1 MTQKPPEPCDQWSET
16 LDNFRIFFDLCPDFL
31 FVLDMEGRIILVNRT
46 VITLLG
52 YSNEE
57 LEGTSVLLL
66 HPEDRRN
73 EAGVIVGEMVA
84 GRRDF
89 CPIPLLARD
98 GREVPVETR
107 VVLGRWN
114 GEPCLFGYSRNLT
127 ELKASEEK
135 FRSAFESS
143 TVLMAISTL
152 EDGRFLDV
160 NQAFTDTM
168 GYEGSQVIGKSS
180 LELGLIQDP
189 RDRMEMTRRLKEH
202 HKVNNM
208 AIGMRDVK
216 GKIVSGLFSA
226 AIMKGSSGETLLLTA
241 MNDITD
247 LKETE
252 RRLRESEERLQLT
265 LSGADLGTWDWDMPT
280 GNVRFNRRWVEM
292 LGYAPE
298 EIEPHVRTWEKLLH
312 PEDAAPVME
321 ALQRHLDGET
331 DAYQTEHRLR
341 SKSGAWVWVL
351 DSGRVI
357 RRDAA
362 GAPVRVAGIHMDIT
376 ARKQA
381 EAALQQHRE
390 RLEELVRERTRQL
403 EQTQKKLLAWAV
415 EAGRVLSLDIMLH
428 NIGNAVTPILLQTD
442 RLAMISHDQPL
453 KYLQACYRDLCDHK
467 GELDHYLS
475 RDPRGMEVFSYMGRL
490 LNTFETE
497 HQEKSGEVIS
507 AIQNAVGHIS
517 QILRVQSLPEES
529 DGMKERMDVSG
540 VVESALQIQGPS
552 LHKRGIRVRTELE
565 SGMVITADR
574 NNMIQVIM
582 NLIKNAYESLNGP
595 GQKALEKEIFI
606 RSFMEETTAC
616 LEICDNG
623 IGFGS
628 ADQDVV
634 FETGMSEKGSSGLG
648 LFYCKTIMEANG
660 GAISFKS
667 DGEGKGATVRLEFG
681 KDKWV
686 VDHRDES

>member
-1 MTQKPPEPCDQWSET
+1 MTQKPPETCDQWSET

-46 VITLLG
+46 VIALLG

-66 HPEDRRN
+66 HPEDRRD

-168 GYEGSQVIGKSS
+168 GYERDQLIGKTSMA
-180 LELGLIQDP
+180 LGLFDDP
-189 RDRMEMTRRLKEH
+189 DVRVEMTRLLKEH
-202 HKVNNM
+202 HTVNNRN
-208 AIGMRDVK
+208 IRMRNAE

-241 MNDITD
+241 MIDITD
-247 LKETE
+247 LEEAE
-252 RRLRESEERLQLT
+252 RKLRENEERLQLT
-265 LSGADLGTWDWDMPT
+265 LSGADLGAWDWDMPT

-321 ALQRHLDGET
+321 VLQRHLDGET

-390 RLEELVRERTRQL
+390 HLEELVLERTRQL
-403 EQTQKKLLAWAV
+403 EQTQKKLLARAV
-415 EAGRVLSLDIMLH
+415 EAGRILAMDIMLH

-442 RLAMISHDQPL
+442 RLAMINRDQPL

-490 LNTFETE
+490 LDTFETE

-517 QILRVQSLPEES
+517 QILRVQSIPEEAG
-529 DGMKERMDVSG
+529 GMKERMDVSG

-565 SGMVITADR
+565 SALMITA
-574 NNMIQVIM
+574 NQSHMMQVIM
-582 NLIKNAYESLNGP
+582 NLIKNAYESLDGP

-623 IGFGS
+623 IGS

-634 FETGMSEKGSSGLG
+634 FETGISEKGSSGFG

>member
-1 MTQKPPEPCDQWSET
+1 MTQKPPETCDQWSET

-46 VITLLG
+46 VIALLG

-66 HPEDRRN
+66 HPEDRRD

-168 GYEGSQVIGKSS
+168 GYERDQLIGKTSMA
-180 LELGLIQDP
+180 LGLFDDP
-189 RDRMEMTRRLKEH
+189 DVRVEMTRLLKEH
-202 HKVNNM
+202 HTVNNRN
-208 AIGMRDVK
+208 IRMRNAE

-241 MNDITD
+241 MIDITD
-247 LKETE
+247 LEEAE
-252 RRLRESEERLQLT
+252 RKLRENEERLQLT
-265 LSGADLGTWDWDMPT
+265 LSGADLGAWDWDMPT

-321 ALQRHLDGET
+321 VLQRHLDGET

-357 RRDAA
+357 RWDAA

-376 ARKQA
+376 DRKQA

-390 RLEELVRERTRQL
+390 HLEELVLERTRQL
-403 EQTQKKLLAWAV
+403 EQTQKKLLARAV
-415 EAGRVLSLDIMLH
+415 EAGRILAMDIMLH

-442 RLAMISHDQPL
+442 RLAMINRDQPL

-490 LNTFETE
+490 LDTFETE

-517 QILRVQSLPEES
+517 QILRVQSLPEEAG
-529 DGMKERMDVSG
+529 GMKERMDVSG

-565 SGMVITADR
+565 SALMITA
-574 NNMIQVIM
+574 NQSHMMQVIM
-582 NLIKNAYESLNGP
+582 NLIKNAYESLDGP

-623 IGFGS
+623 IGS

-634 FETGMSEKGSSGLG
+634 FETGISEKGSSGFG